1 MEEGGR
7 HYVGQKTEKQ
17 LKGKFLKACVVPAC
31 IYGLGTLGLTERQEE
46 TDSRKQLGP
55 KNMQSNPRR

>member
-17 LKGKFLKACVVPAC
+17 LKGKFLNT
-31 IYGLGTLGLTERQEE
+31 GNTGTYRE
-46 TDSRKQLGP
+46 TGGDR
-55 KNMQSNPRR
+55 